1 MQILNISFRNFTS
14 YGNNTQTISFT
25 NSGAGDLYLL
35 LGKSGEGKSSISEII
50 TFSLFGRVDKK
61 TKTDLPNRINKSL
74 WVRIELFSK
83 GKKIVITRG
92 ISPNLFEVNID
103 DKPIDTAGNSNI
115 QDYLED
121 EIYDIPYQVFK
132 NIVVLSINDF
142 KSFLTMSPNDKRNII
157 DKLFGF
163 SIINEMKDIVKKERN
178 VIKDDLKTIVSE
190 LTVLNNSI
198 ESIALKIKKIEET
211 KAEDTINLIAE
222 YTTKIRELLLVK
234 TKCDEDLA
242 RMTSLEQRISNLL
255 DDKKTALTNAK
266 HDVKTLQTQINLYEN
281 DKCPLC
287 SSELHT
293 SEHKHRKNELEEKM
307 YNTVTNIKELSEHVT
322 ETLQKQR
329 DLVKKIKELTA
340 KSTQTSIMTSNFRT
354 SVDKLSEEHKKDV
367 SVDSLLELSNEQ
379 RDVVLSHKKSQD
391 FKLSEDQFLDVIES
405 ILSDNGVK
413 SLAMKSIL
421 PSLNLNIS
429 TMLTEIHLPYIVK
442 FNENFDCVITSMGE
456 DINSRTMSTGEK
468 KKADFITI
476 IALLKILKMRY
487 PTLNLLFLD
496 EIFSSID
503 PAGVYDIIKILNK
516 VAKEYNLNTVV
527 INHSELPAELFD
539 KKIEV
544 SKIGGFSQL
553 TQETL
558 N

>member
-1 MQILNISFRNFTS
+1 MQILNISFKNFTS
-14 YGNNTQTISFT
+14 YGNNLQTISFA
-25 NSGAGDLYLL
+25 NNGAGDLYLL

-50 TFSLFGRVDKK
+50 IFSLFGRVDKK
-61 TKTDLPNRINKSL
+61 TKQDLPNRINKAL
-74 WVRIELFSK
+74 WTKIELFSK
-83 GKKIVITRG
+83 GKKIDITRG

-103 DKPIDTAGNSNI
+103 GQSVDTAGNSNI
-115 QDYLED
+115 QDYLEN

-142 KSFLTMSPNDKRNII
+142 KSFLTMSPHDKRNII

-163 SIINEMKDIVKKERN
+163 SIINEMKDTVKKERTL
-178 VIKDDLKTIVSE
+178 IKDDLKTITNE
-190 LTVLNNSI
+190 LIILNNSI
-198 ESIALKIKKIEET
+198 ESITNKIKKIEEI
-211 KAEDTINLIAE
+211 KAEDNSALVLEYNIKINKLLEIKVKCE
-222 YTTKIRELLLVK
+222 EDIIKIS
-234 TKCDEDLA
+234 
-242 RMTSLEQRISNLL
+242 SLEQKISALL
-255 DDKKTALTNAK
+255 EDRKSSFVTAK
-266 HDVKTLQTQINLYEN
+266 HEVKALQNQVSLYEN

-287 SSELHT
+287 YSPLHT
-293 SEHKHRKNELEEKM
+293 TEHEHRKVELMQKIASTAQTIKDLNEQ
-307 YNTVTNIKELSEHVT
+307 IT
-322 ETLQKQR
+322 ETTQKQR
-329 DLVKKIKELTA
+329 DLGKKIKELNL
-340 KSTQTSIMTSNFRT
+340 KYTQS
-354 SVDKLSEEHKKDV
+354 SVMALNYKKDV
-367 SVDSLLELSNEQ
+367 NKLTEEQKDINKDSLVELSNEQ
-379 RDVVLSHKKSQD
+379 FTEISARKIKQQT
-391 FKLSEDQFLDVIES
+391 KLTEDQFLDVIES
-405 ILSDNGVK
+405 IFSDNGVK

-429 TMLTEIHLPYIVK
+429 SMLTEIHLPYLVK

-456 DINSRTMSTGEK
+456 EINSRTMSTGEK

-516 VAKEYNLNTVV
+516 VAKEHNLNTVV
-527 INHSELPAELFD
+527 INHSELPTELFD

>member
-1 MQILNISFRNFTS
+1 MQILNISFKNFTS
-14 YGNNTQTISFT
+14 YGNNIQSISFS
-25 NSGAGDLYLL
+25 NSGGGDLYLL

-61 TKTDLPNRINKSL
+61 TKQDLPNRINKCL
-74 WVRIELFSK
+74 WTRIELFSK
-83 GKKIVITRG
+83 GKRIDITRG

-103 DKPIDTAGNSNI
+103 GKSIDTAGNSNI
-115 QDYLED
+115 QDYLEN

-142 KSFLTMSPNDKRNII
+142 KSFLTMSPHDKRNII

-163 SIINEMKDIVKKERN
+163 SIINEMKDMVKKERN
-178 VIKDDLKTIVSE
+178 VIKDDLKTITNE
-190 LTVLNNSI
+190 LTILNNSI
-198 ESIALKIKKIEET
+198 ESITSKIKKIEET
-211 KAEDTINLIAE
+211 KAEDTSNLVSE
-222 YTTKIRELLLVK
+222 YTSKIKELLEIKSKCEDDITKIS
-234 TKCDEDLA
+234 
-242 RMTSLEQRISNLL
+242 SLELKISSLL
-255 DDKKTALTNAK
+255 EDRKVSLTTAK
-266 HDVKTLQTQINLYEN
+266 HDVKTLQTQVSLYEN
-281 DKCPLC
+281 DICPLC
-287 SSELHT
+287 SSPLHT
-293 SEHKHRKNELEEKM
+293 TEHAHRKIELIQKI
-307 YNTVTNIKELSEHVT
+307 TTTAQTIKELNVQIA
-322 ETLQKQR
+322 ETSQKQK
-329 DLVKKIKELTA
+329 DLAKKIKDLA
-340 KSTQTSIMTSNFRT
+340 SKSTQSSVMAINYKKE
-354 SVDKLSEEHKKDV
+354 VDKLTEEQKDINK
-367 SVDSLLELSNEQ
+367 DSLVELSNEQ
-379 RDVVLSHKKSQD
+379 FNEISSRKTKQQT
-391 FKLSEDQFLDVIES
+391 KLTEDQFLDVIES
-405 ILSDNGVK
+405 ILSDSGVK

-429 TMLTEIHLPYIVK
+429 SMLTEVHLPYLVK

-456 DINSRTMSTGEK
+456 EINSRTMSTGEK

-516 VAKEYNLNTVV
+516 VAKEHNLNTIV